1 MGIFLWCRE
10 MEQYR
15 GKGIGQYVGNL
26 DSSLIL

>member
-10 MEQYR
+10 MEQYC
-15 GKGIGQYVGNL
+15 GKGIGQYMGNL